1 LSVENDSDD
10 LVTIRSFSSE
20 SEALIAKSALD
31 AFGIDCILSSDDCG
45 GQRPHLALVNGVRL
59 FVRSEDFGQA
69 EDVLANVTAESC

>member
-1 LSVENDSDD
+1 MGVDTHSD

-59 FVRSEDFGQA
+59 SVRGEDFGQA
-69 EDVLANVTAESC
+69 EDVLANATAESY